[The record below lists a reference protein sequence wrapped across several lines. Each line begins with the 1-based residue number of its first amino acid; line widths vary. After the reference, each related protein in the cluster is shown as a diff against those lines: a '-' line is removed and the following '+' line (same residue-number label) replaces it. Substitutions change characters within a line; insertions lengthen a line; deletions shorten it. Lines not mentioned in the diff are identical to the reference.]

1 MTEPTSTPEDVAIRR
16 LVGLVLRAAER
27 GETDS
32 LLSSVE
38 DPNGRLFLQEL
49 AACATQRVIPPEP
62 STSIDLSGMN
72 PTSAELLLEEEL
84 EEELELA
91 DPVETQLLVWLSQ
104 QSPPKAQEIW
114 ERALAMLAEA

>member
-1 MTEPTSTPEDVAIRR
+1 MTEPSPSPEDASIRR

-27 GETDS
+27 GETEA

-38 DPNGRLFLQEL
+38 DPNGRLFLTEL
-49 AACATQRVIPPEP
+49 AACATRSVVPPEP
-62 STSIDLSGMN
+62 PRPLELAGLN

-104 QSPPKAQEIW
+104 QSPPKAAEVW
-114 ERALAMLAEA
+114 ERALAMLAEE